1 MKAIVLL
8 CLLVSASEVCAQ
20 STTATPAPTQ
30 TATPSAAPIV
40 SPSPR
45 PSGRVSFYTTEARS
59 VVTDA
64 PSRASGE
71 FASSI
76 TYQLPDEDKNGV
88 DFGID
93 LRHAA
98 YSGAGRLQRV
108 SLYEGFAGGRFA
120 GGRLR
125 ARAGHVWLNDLG
137 ALGAVAGAVVEYR
150 QPSDHPSS
158 LGRLRIGAFGGLE
171 PQTFEYGYAPNVRK
185 AGGYVA
191 LEGDHARRNVVGL
204 VSIRD
209 AALTERSVV
218 TTTNFLPIG
227 TKVFVY
233 QAAEYDVAA
242 PAGQGR
248 TGLAY
253 LFANTR
259 VAPATRVE
267 LQGTYS
273 RGRSVDT
280 RGLSE
285 DVLNGRALTRAAIDG
300 LLYESAGGRMTVE
313 VVPRVRVY
321 GGYSR
326 DVTNRDQAPTGRIL
340 LGGFAGNIAG
350 SGFDMSA
357 SDSITSGPS
366 RASHAEYVS
375 LGREIGRSVYVYGDY
390 STSLSVLQF
399 SRSDG
404 VIIETRPHTRRMS
417 GTATANLAGS
427 TSLMITVD
435 RTTDGQSKDF
445 RAMTGITYRLR

>member
-1 MKAIVLL
+1 MKAVALM
-8 CLLVSASEVCAQ
+8 CLLLSASDVCAQ
-20 STTATPAPTQ
+20 STTATPTPTQ
-30 TATPSAAPIV
+30 TPTPSPAPMA

-45 PSGRVSFYTTEARS
+45 PSGRVSFYTTESRS

-64 PSRASGE
+64 PSRGLGE

-76 TYQLPDEDKNGV
+76 TYQLPDEDKAGV

-93 LRHAA
+93 LRHAG
-98 YSGAGRLQRV
+98 YSGEGRPQRV

-137 ALGAVAGAVVEYR
+137 ALGAVAGGVVEYR

-158 LGRLRIGAFGGLE
+158 LGRLRAGAFGGLE

-185 AGGYVA
+185 VGGYVA
-191 LEGDHARRNVVGL
+191 FEGEHARRDVFGF
-204 VSIRD
+204 VSVRD
-209 AALTERSVV
+209 ASLTERSVV

-253 LFANTR
+253 FFANTR
-259 VAPATRVE
+259 VAPADRVE

-285 DVLNGRALTRAAIDG
+285 DVLNGRPLTRAAIEG
-300 LLYESAGGRMTVE
+300 LLYESAGGRVTVE

-326 DVTNRDQAPTGRIL
+326 DVTNRDQTPTGRIL
-340 LGGFAGNIAG
+340 LGGFAGNVAG
-350 SGFDMSA
+350 SGLDVSA
-357 SDSITSGPS
+357 SDSITSGGS

-375 LGREIGRSVYVYGDY
+375 LGRGIGRAMYVYGDY
-390 STSLSVLQF
+390 STSLSVFRF

-404 VIIETRPHTRRMS
+404 VIIEMQPHTRRMS
-417 GTATANLAGS
+417 GTTTVNLSAS

-435 RTTDGQSKDF
+435 RTTDGQSSDL
-445 RAMTGITYRLR
+445 RVMSGVTYRFR